1 MEQPALNN
9 NIHLLADHLFRHESG
24 KMVAVLTRLF
34 GMHNLELAEDVMQE
48 AFAKALKEWTFGLPP
63 NPSAWLMLT
72 AKNKAIDVIR
82 RERYSKEFARETSML
97 LRSEYT
103 TAPVVEK
110 LFMEYEIQD
119 SQLRMIFACCHP
131 ALAPADQ
138 IALTLKTCSGF
149 GVQEIAA
156 ALLSNSET
164 IKKRLQRAK
173 NTIVEKK
180 INFDIPLGSDLK
192 NRLDIVLQTL
202 YLLFNEGYKS
212 CDKEEIIRKDLCE
225 EALRLALLLT
235 KNNITNLPKT
245 NSLVALMTLLAA
257 RLDSRLNEDGEIV
270 LLADQDRSKW
280 NAELMRIGLHYL
292 NMAAEGEELSTYH
305 LEAAIVAEHSM
316 AKSFQETNWQNI
328 VNLYDHLALMNPSPT
343 VYLNRAVALSKLKGN
358 EVAINAIKAI
368 DDIEKLE
375 NSQYLF
381 PAVLGELY
389 ANIGDKAKAG
399 YYFKIA
405 ISLTSSA
412 QEKKLLRK
420 KMIFPEQ

>member
-1 MEQPALNN
+1 
-9 NIHLLADHLFRHESG
+9 
-24 KMVAVLTRLF
+24 MVAVLTRLF

-48 AFAKALKEWTFGLPP
+48 AFAKALREWTFGLPP
-63 NPSAWLMLT
+63 NPSGWLMLT

-82 RERYSKEFARETSML
+82 RERYSKEFAHETGML

-156 ALLSNSET
+156 ALLSNAET

-173 NTIVEKK
+173 NTIIEQK
-180 INFDIPLGSDLK
+180 INFDIPLGADLK

-212 CDKEEIIRKDLCE
+212 CDKEQIIRKDLCE

-245 NSLVALMTLLAA
+245 NSLVGLMTLLAA
-257 RLDSRLNEDGEIV
+257 QLDSRLNDDGEIV
-270 LLADQDRSKW
+270 LLADQDRRKW
-280 NAELMRIGLHYL
+280 NAELIRIGLHYL
-292 NMAAEGEELSTYH
+292 NLAAEGDEVSTYH

-316 AKSFQETNWQNI
+316 AKTFQETNWKHI
-328 VNLYDHLALMNPSPT
+328 VTLYDHLARIKPSPA
-343 VYLNRAVALSKLKGN
+343 VYLNRAVALSKINGF
-358 EVAINAIKAI
+358 EAAINAINKI
-368 DDIEKLE
+368 DGIGKLVQT
-375 NSQYLF
+375 QYLF
-381 PAVLGELY
+381 PAVLGEMY
-389 ANIGDKAKAG
+389 AHSGNRAKAE

-405 ISLTSSA
+405 VGLTTSA
-412 QEKKLLRK
+412 QEKKLIGK
-420 KMIFPEQ
+420 KMMLPNQ